1 MWRENVDQHNTGAVY
16 ERIERVIVERSDEA
30 LTNNSDFAAKA
41 NLDKLTNGQPLVG

>member
-16 ERIERVIVERSDEA
+16 ERIERVIVERSDEE

-41 NLDKLTNGQPLVG
+41 MDKLTNGQPLVG